1 MTAVG
6 ARTVF
11 AVSCACLD
19 LEFAGKSDMD
29 VALCLSVPQVQGE
42 RAVMDRLG
50 KKTEQQKVEFE
61 LLKMKAENKKLELAE
76 LKMKGENKS
85 LELAELKMKAENKNL
100 ELAELKL
107 KTDAAIAGFAAS
119 TAASAAARDAGR
131 AAGDE
136 GLAAAAGDLRGVVV
150 GVDLGLHDDSC
161 LSCRVAALA

>member
-6 ARTVF
+6 ARKVF

-19 LEFAGKSDMD
+19 LEFAGKRDMD

-76 LKMKGENKS
+76 LKMKAEM
-85 LELAELKMKAENKNL
+85 ELAEFKMKAENKNL

-119 TAASAAARDAGR
+119 TAASRARCPR
-131 AAGDE
+131 QMT
-136 GLAAAAGDLRGVVV
+136 LTR
-150 GVDLGLHDDSC
+150 
-161 LSCRVAALA
+161 